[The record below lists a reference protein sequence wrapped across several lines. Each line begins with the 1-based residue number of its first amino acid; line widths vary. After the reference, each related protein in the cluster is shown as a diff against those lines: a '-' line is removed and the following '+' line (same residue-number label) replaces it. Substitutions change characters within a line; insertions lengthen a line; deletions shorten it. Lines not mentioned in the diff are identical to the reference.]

1 MLLELTCRRLDTI
14 KERCH
19 SYAARMFCDP
29 SAPGTRMTDPSS
41 GRVIT
46 SRWRSPPHVLALWTS
61 GRDAAVVQPALSAL
75 NFTPVE
81 IGWCCATQAIAG
93 LIAPALGRPGGR
105 PLVAAESCLIG
116 LRVLDGRA
124 SLGFVL
130 VDRNRQLFCTS
141 LAVWFAM
148 GPTLS
153 LGVAVTFTHLA
164 VPERTTVACAFGTVG
179 WVLTCWLLAYW
190 FSEPEWA
197 IGLRDWLRPQQSG
210 SDLADI
216 FRLGSF
222 LACALGLYALT
233 LPHTPPQRHPTTFL
247 APFAAMRLLRQ
258 RSFAVYCLVY
268 LGWCMTIAFTSQ
280 LNPLLLAQYGIRNH
294 TLPLVLT
301 IGQATEIASLALLP
315 GWLGRLGVRGTM
327 LLGLGSWLISLL
339 IVTAGEPLW
348 LVLVSLACNGVCIS
362 AFLVAGQV
370 FVNRRAHDEI
380 RASAQALL
388 AWFSGLGLLAGNLLV
403 GWVRHTVHGAFSPTY
418 AVGALLALSLLVAFG
433 WGFREEEVD
442 EIAEV
447 PEPALEAIGEGLS
460 PAVISSP
467 RP

>member
-1 MLLELTCRRLDTI
+1 
-14 KERCH
+14 
-19 SYAARMFCDP
+19 
-29 SAPGTRMTDPSS
+29 MTDPSS

-46 SRWRSPPHVLALWTS
+46 SRWRLSLLMFLLYGPP
-61 GRDAAVVQPALSAL
+61 AAMLPLFSLRLSAL
-75 NFTPVE
+75 NFSPVE
-81 IGWCCATQAIAG
+81 IGWCCATQALAG
-93 LIAPALGRPGGR
+93 LIAPL
-105 PLVAAESCLIG
+105 LVGQAADRWWPAESCLSACACLTG
-116 LRVLDGRA
+116 VLLWALSWLTEPGA
-124 SLGFVL
+124 V
-130 VDRNRQLFCTS
+130 FCTS

-164 VPERTTVACAFGTVG
+164 APERDYGRVRLFGTVG

-190 FSEPEWA
+190 FCEPEWA
-197 IGLRDWLRPQQSG
+197 LGLRDWLRPQQSG

-216 FRLGSF
+216 FRLGSL

-233 LPHTPPQRHPTTFL
+233 LPHTPPQRHPTTFF

-280 LNPLLLAQYGIRNH
+280 LNPLLLAEYGIKNQ

-301 IGQATEIASLALLP
+301 IGQATEIASLAFLP
-315 GWLGRLGVRGTM
+315 GLLRRLGVRGTM
-327 LLGLGSWLISLL
+327 LLGLGSWLTSLL

-370 FVNRRAHDEI
+370 FVNRRAHDDI

-388 AWFSGLGLLAGNLLV
+388 AWFSGVGLLAGNLLV
-403 GWVRHTVHGAFSPTY
+403 GGVRHTVSGAFRPTY
-418 AVGALLALSLLVAFG
+418 AVGALLALSLVVAFG
-433 WGFREEEVD
+433 WGFREEESD
-442 EIAEV
+442 EIAEA
-447 PEPALEAIGEGLS
+447 PEPALEAVGEGLS